1 MSNPLNLFFFIFTFT
16 ILYVA
21 YTFPRLQPN
30 QTNLVFYVHDH
41 FTGDH
46 STATTVAGNSG
57 PASSILHF
65 GTVAI
70 VDDPVTEG
78 PSMDSTLIGRAQ
90 GMYVNSQLDGK
101 ALYMV
106 FSVIFTHGA
115 FKGSSL
121 EIQGSD
127 IFTMKEREFGVV
139 SGTGYFRFVKGYGI
153 METEFMDIANLKATL
168 KLNLCHVILE
178 GENVKESVQFRLV
191 V

>member
-1 MSNPLNLFFFIFTFT
+1 MNNPLNLTSSFFFIFTLIIF
-16 ILYVA
+16 YAA
-21 YTFPRLQPN
+21 YTFSTLQSK

-46 STATTVAGNSG
+46 STASTVAGKTG
-57 PASSILHF
+57 PASSILNF

-78 PSMDSTLIGRAQ
+78 PNIDSPLIGRAQ
-90 GMYVNSQLDGK
+90 GMYINSQLDGK
-101 ALYMV
+101 GLYMV
-106 FSVIFTHGA
+106 FSVIFTSGE

-153 METEFMDIANLKATL
+153 METEFMDIATLRATL
-168 KLNLCHVILE
+168 KL
-178 GENVKESVQFRLV
+178 SVTLKHY
-191 V
+191 

>member
-1 MSNPLNLFFFIFTFT
+1 MTNPLNLTSNFFFFIFTVT

-41 FTGDH
+41 FSGEDT
-46 STATTVAGNSG
+46 TAATVAGKSG
-57 PASSILHF
+57 PSSSILQF

-70 VDDPVTEG
+70 VDDPVTDGASIE
-78 PSMDSTLIGRAQ
+78 STLIGRAQ
-90 GMYVNSQLDGK
+90 GVYINSQLDGK
-101 ALYMV
+101 GLYMV
-106 FSVIFTHGA
+106 FSVIFTGGE

-153 METEFMDIANLKATL
+153 METEFMDIANLRATL
-168 KLNLCHVILE
+168 KLNVT
-178 GENVKESVQFRLV
+178 VKHY
-191 V
+191 